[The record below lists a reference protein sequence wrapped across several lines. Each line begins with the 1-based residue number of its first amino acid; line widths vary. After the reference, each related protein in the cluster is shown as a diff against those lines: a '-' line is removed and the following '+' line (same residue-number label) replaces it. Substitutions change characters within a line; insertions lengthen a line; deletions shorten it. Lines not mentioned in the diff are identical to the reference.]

1 MTTHICFVLDRSG
14 SMSTIADDVVGG
26 FNTFLADQQADGNDA
41 VMTLVQFDTQDPF
54 EVVADAVPIAEMVPL
69 TGATFVPRA
78 GTPLFDALG
87 RAIAHVSAR
96 QAKLA
101 ELHVAQ
107 DDVLVVAFTDGEENS
122 SQELT
127 RAQLFALIKDR
138 EAAGWTF
145 AYMGANQDAYAE
157 AGDMGLD
164 PGRAANWAADA
175 QGAQTAFLTLSAA
188 TKHKRERDR
197 RGEKDPDDFFGS

>member
-14 SMSTIADDVVGG
+14 SMATIADDVVGG
-26 FNTFLADQQADGNDA
+26 FNTFLADQQADGTDA

-69 TGATFVPRA
+69 TGATFVPRGA
-78 GTPLFDALG
+78 TPLLDALA

-101 ELHVAQ
+101 QLHVAP

-122 SQELT
+122 SVEVT
-127 RAQLFALIKDR
+127 RAQLFGLIKGR

-157 AGDMGLD
+157 AGGMGLD
-164 PGRAANWAADA
+164 AGRAAGWAADA
-175 QGAQTAFLTLSAA
+175 DGAHTAFLTLSAA
-188 TKHKRERDR
+188 TKRKRDRDR
-197 RGEKDPDDFFGS
+197 RGEQEPDDFFGS